1 MHKFTRDAE
10 KAVGMVTNLS
20 SSFFF

>member
-1 MHKFTRDAE
+1 MHKFIRDAE